1 METNLGVEDLQ
12 SSLVLSLRGKNKHR
26 HGAGDRSRDQADMLT
41 LSLAGAYLLDE
52 IQSPVPVVV
61 AGQDVRGLES
71 HTVDLRATR

>member
-12 SSLVLSLRGKNKHR
+12 SSLVLSLRGKKKHR

-41 LSLAGAYLLDE
+41 LSLVGAYLLDE

-61 AGQDVRGLES
+61 AGQNVRGLE
-71 HTVDLRATR
+71 